1 MGRKNCAVIMLT
13 SACLVLTACAP
24 TEFPEQNGTENQDRM
39 ESFVEQELA
48 EFGKDDIEKIPDH
61 LTYQVDDLLT
71 VDADIRLWGLS
82 EWKLSDWYA
91 TEKNYT
97 ESEEEANRLIKEI
110 MQGMGWTY
118 DSKRVE
124 CSEYSSGGK
133 RYDVEISD
141 KDERVSII
149 PDSVFATNA
158 SGYISMVIS
167 MADRADSPLLLL
179 IQTRT
184 SSGR

>member
-97 ESEEEANRLIKEI
+97 ESEEEANRLIKER
-110 MQGMGWTY
+110 T
-118 DSKRVE
+118 D
-124 CSEYSSGGK
+124 
-133 RYDVEISD
+133 
-141 KDERVSII
+141 
-149 PDSVFATNA
+149 
-158 SGYISMVIS
+158 YISRS
-167 MADRADSPLLLL
+167 KCCTGKDCRKHTDEKC
-179 IQTRT
+179 RN
-184 SSGR
+184 SGI

>member
-71 VDADIRLWGLS
+71 VDA
-82 EWKLSDWYA
+82 E
-91 TEKNYT
+91 
-97 ESEEEANRLIKEI
+97 
-110 MQGMGWTY
+110 
-118 DSKRVE
+118 
-124 CSEYSSGGK
+124 
-133 RYDVEISD
+133 
-141 KDERVSII
+141 
-149 PDSVFATNA
+149 
-158 SGYISMVIS
+158 SGYGGFRNGSFPTGMRQKKI
-167 MADRADSPLLLL
+167 
-179 IQTRT
+179 IQNQKKKRI
-184 SSGR
+184 G

>member
-82 EWKLSDWYA
+82 EWKLSD
-91 TEKNYT
+91 
-97 ESEEEANRLIKEI
+97 
-110 MQGMGWTY
+110 
-118 DSKRVE
+118 
-124 CSEYSSGGK
+124 
-133 RYDVEISD
+133 
-141 KDERVSII
+141 
-149 PDSVFATNA
+149 
-158 SGYISMVIS
+158 
-167 MADRADSPLLLL
+167 
-179 IQTRT
+179 
-184 SSGR
+184 

>member
-91 TEKNYT
+91 NRKKLYRIRRKKR
-97 ESEEEANRLIKEI
+97 NRLIKEI
-110 MQGMGWTY
+110 YAGHGMDRMTVRGWNAPSTAQ
-118 DSKRVE
+118 E
-124 CSEYSSGGK
+124 E
-133 RYDVEISD
+133 SD
-141 KDERVSII
+141 
-149 PDSVFATNA
+149 
-158 SGYISMVIS
+158 M
-167 MADRADSPLLLL
+167 M
-179 IQTRT
+179 
-184 SSGR
+184 

>member
-91 TEKNYT
+91 TEKKLYRIRRRS
-97 ESEEEANRLIKEI
+97 ESVNKGDYAGH
-110 MQGMGWTY
+110 GM
-118 DSKRVE
+118 E
-124 CSEYSSGGK
+124 
-133 RYDVEISD
+133 
-141 KDERVSII
+141 
-149 PDSVFATNA
+149 
-158 SGYISMVIS
+158 
-167 MADRADSPLLLL
+167 L
-179 IQTRT
+179 
-184 SSGR
+184 

>member
-71 VDADIRLWGLS
+71 VDADIRLWGAFGMEAFRLVCDRKKLYRIRRRS
-82 EWKLSDWYA
+82 ESVNKGDYA
-91 TEKNYT
+91 GH
-97 ESEEEANRLIKEI
+97 
-110 MQGMGWTY
+110 GM
-118 DSKRVE
+118 D
-124 CSEYSSGGK
+124 
-133 RYDVEISD
+133 
-141 KDERVSII
+141 
-149 PDSVFATNA
+149 
-158 SGYISMVIS
+158 
-167 MADRADSPLLLL
+167 L
-179 IQTRT
+179 
-184 SSGR
+184 